1 MKIFLMS
8 PWNLKDAIGKSKKK
22 HRDEGNKTYLV
33 YLAFTKA
40 Q

>member
-8 PWNLKDAIGKSKKK
+8 PWNLKGAIGNSKK

-33 YLAFTKA
+33 YLVFTKA